1 MRKSVWSLPF
11 DASTE
16 FVTRQ
21 ELLTGDTS
29 LSPGDAVPESVF
41 SPRRLRQLFDMR
53 TIVHRVTYEAL
64 VNGVSHFESDPFEPA
79 EEPAADA
86 TNDEG
91 QAPAA
96 DATNGDGQ
104 APAADAGEQPPVI
117 ITEPVV
123 LQPLG
128 TGPTV
133 PVIPV
138 VVTGLP
144 GLPIVEQAA
153 PVPADAPEQEETEDA
168 AKTRL
173 IAEAKSLGIDP
184 DGRWGVKRLQAEI
197 DKVNNGKSA

>member
-29 LSPGDAVPESVF
+29 LSPGDAVPESAF

-53 TIVHRVTYEAL
+53 AIVHRVTYDAL

-79 EEPAADA
+79 EE
-86 TNDEG
+86 
-91 QAPAA
+91 PAA

-117 ITEPVV
+117 ITEP
-123 LQPLG
+123 LG
-128 TGPTV
+128 TDPTA